1 MTGANINK
9 GRIDEK
15 HADTI
20 KRVDAEGH
28 QVASHTWTHLDL
40 SKISSVDRKN
50 QMWMNE
56 MALRNVLGK
65 IPTYMRPPYS
75 SCTVD
80 SGCQQD
86 MADLGYHISYFDVDT
101 DDYEQNNASH
111 IQIAKDRF
119 KNGITNNSASAEKG
133 DKWLSIGHDILDQ
146 TANNLTEYM
155 LKTLQDSG
163 YKAVTIGECLGDS
176 KKNWYRGEDGKG
188 VGNDTEV
195 TNSTSSN
202 GSSGS
207 QPSGSSGSGS
217 GSGSGSSTGS
227 SSTSASAP
235 AATGAASVISASSGS
250 AILLIIAVAFAY
262 FL

>member
-9 GRIDEK
+9 GRIDVK

-40 SKISSVDRKN
+40 SKVSSLDRKN

-75 SCTVD
+75 SCTVA

-86 MADLGYHISYFDVDT
+86 MSDLGYHISYFNVDT
-101 DDYEQNNASH
+101 DDYEHNNASQ
-111 IQIAKDRF
+111 IQVAKDNF
-119 KNGITNNSASAEKG
+119 KKGITKDGANADKG

-155 LKTLQDSG
+155 LQTLQQLG
-163 YKAVTIGECLGDS
+163 YKAVTIGECLGDD
-176 KKNWYRGEDGKG
+176 KQNWYRGLDGKG
-188 VGNDTEV
+188 VGNSSLGANV
-195 TNSTSSN
+195 TSSN
-202 GSSGS
+202 GPSSTA
-207 QPSGSSGSGS
+207 QPSASSGS

-227 SSTSASAP
+227 SSASASAP
-235 AATGAASVISASSGS
+235 ASTGAASMVSVSSVS
-250 AILLIIAVAFAY
+250 AIVLLALAY
-262 FL
+262 VV